1 MTDMYKILISTS
13 SFDLDNISERCALES
28 AGFEFFL
35 NPYGRRLSENEISTL
50 LEDNV
55 VGLIAGVEPLTTT
68 VLHSA
73 KQLKVIARCGI
84 GMDSVDVSAAQEL
97 GIRLSNTPDAPTLPV
112 AELTLAH
119 MLNLLRSVSRADRG
133 VRNTEWK
140 ALMGSLLS
148 EKTVGIIGFGR
159 IGRKVAQLVQAFGAK
174 VFAYDV
180 VPILSIG
187 NVTEVDLKTLLCESD
202 LISLHLP
209 YCESTHHFISAN
221 QIELMKSS
229 AFLFNISRGGLVDE
243 AVLYDALVAQRL
255 AGAGLDAFENEPY
268 TGPLKE
274 LENVLITA
282 HMGSYARE
290 ARIKME
296 QEAARNL
303 VADLRK
309 LGLFN

>member
-1 MTDMYKILISTS
+1 MYKILISTS
-13 SFDLDNISERCALES
+13 SFDLANIPELCALES
-28 AGFEFFL
+28 AGFEFIL
-35 NPYGRRLSENEISTL
+35 NPYARRLSENEISTL

-55 VGLIAGVEPLTTT
+55 VGLIAGVEPLTSN

-73 KQLKVIARCGI
+73 QLLKVIARCGI

-133 VRNTEWK
+133 VRNNEWK

-159 IGRKVAQLVQAFGAK
+159 IGRKVAELVQAFGAK
-174 VFAYDV
+174 VLAYDV
-180 VPILSIG
+180 LPIQSIG
-187 NVTEVDLKTLLCESD
+187 NVTEVDLNTLLCESD

-209 YCESTHHFISAN
+209 YCESTHHLISAN

-243 AVLYDALVAQRL
+243 TALYDALAAQRL

-274 LENVLITA
+274 LENVLITT

-309 LGLFN
+309 LGLYN